1 MDILIWQNHSRMY
14 LLSKFEHYLFQSL
27 QVMVSMF
34 QDTLRTLS
42 SGYSTQHVW
51 CMILLVL
58 QAALTVYGSLPGTV
72 IQGVGLTLQIYLKK
86 ALWWKF
92 FAIVLL
98 NRMEFWLTFPFI
110 ILPDAY
116 KNLYNSMWTGD
127 WLFFSILP
135 LEPNAKCWEKSL
147 NWNWGEFFSNCWTL

>member
-1 MDILIWQNHSRMY
+1 MDILIWQNHSRMH

-27 QVMVSMF
+27 QVMASTL
-34 QDTLRTLS
+34 QDTLVTPS
-42 SGYSTQHVW
+42 SGYRAQHVW

-58 QAALTVYGSLPGTV
+58 QAALTVYGSLLGTV
-72 IQGVGLTLQIYLKK
+72 IQGVGLTLQTYLKK
-86 ALWWKF
+86 ALCWKF

-98 NRMEFWLTFPFI
+98 NRMEFWLTFLFI

-135 LEPNAKCWEKSL
+135 LEPNGKCWEKSL
-147 NWNWGEFFSNCWTL
+147 N